1 MMSSSATGKTRTSF
15 SSNTKIA
22 SSSSK
27 GIETRRRRHRRLS
40 EKNYKT
46 TTTRA
51 VINESSSSEQNEAT
65 VPEKDSSKTLNVA
78 VENKTEGE
86 KIQDMLNK
94 PYKWGFTTD
103 IETLT
108 IPKGLSEDTVR
119 LISWKK
125 NEPEW
130 MLEFRL
136 KAYRKWLM
144 MEEPDWS
151 DNKYPEIDYQA
162 VSYYSAPKVLEKKES
177 LDEVDPELLK
187 TFDKLGIP
195 LNEQKRMT
203 NVAVDAVF
211 DSVSVATTFRA
222 DLLKAGVIFC
232 SISEAIKEYPELIKK
247 YLGSVVPVGD
257 NYFSA
262 LNAAVFSDGSFCYI
276 PKGVI
281 SPMELS
287 TYFRINAE
295 SSGQFERTLIVA
307 EDDSYVSYLEGCTA
321 PAYDENQLHAAVVEI
336 YAGKNAEVKYSTV
349 QNWYAGDENGKGG
362 IYNFVTKRGLC
373 KG

>member
-1 MMSSSATGKTRTSF
+1 M
-15 SSNTKIA
+15 
-22 SSSSK
+22 
-27 GIETRRRRHRRLS
+27 
-40 EKNYKT
+40 
-46 TTTRA
+46 
-51 VINESSSSEQNEAT
+51 INESSSSEQNEAT
-65 VPEKDSSKTLNVA
+65 VPEKDSSKTLKVA
-78 VENKTEGE
+78 VEKKTEGE

-119 LISWKK
+119 LISSKK

-136 KAYRKWLM
+136 KAYRKWLT

-287 TYFRINAE
+287 TYFHL
-295 SSGQFERTLIVA
+295 F
-307 EDDSYVSYLEGCTA
+307 
-321 PAYDENQLHAAVVEI
+321 
-336 YAGKNAEVKYSTV
+336 
-349 QNWYAGDENGKGG
+349 
-362 IYNFVTKRGLC
+362 
-373 KG
+373 